1 MIADC
6 GVRIADSKDVSA
18 NPQSTICN
26 PQSEMPITRTEVE
39 KIAKLANLE
48 LTDAEKE
55 SFSGQLAAI
64 VEYIDQ
70 LNELDTSTVTP
81 WQTRSVGEAATAYAS
96 RDDVVEPSLGQET
109 ALGQAP
115 DPDEGH
121 FTVPRVI

>member
-1 MIADC
+1 M
-6 GVRIADSKDVSA
+6 RIISPSLFLLVAR
-18 NPQSTICN
+18 N
-26 PQSEMPITRTEVE
+26 MPITRTEVE

-48 LTDAEKE
+48 LTDAEKD

-70 LNELDTSTVTP
+70 LNELDTANVAP
-81 WQTRSVGEAATAYAS
+81 WQPRSVGNAATSHAS

-109 ALGQAP
+109 ALAQAP
-115 DPDEGH
+115 EPDEGH